1 MSHIYDLVKC
11 TIIGDCNVGKT
22 RIINKFFNI
31 SNKNNNKENDYT
43 NDDKNCTI
51 GAIYWSLSKIRNN
64 KKIKINLWDT
74 AGQEKFNSLIP
85 MYTRGCDILL
95 LTFDLTDKKTFY
107 NLIKWYNLCK
117 SNLNIKYIIVGNKN
131 DRKDFIQVT
140 EEMINDFISLNFKND
155 IPFILTSAKTG
166 ENIDELFDIIFLSG
180 EGVINRRKI
189 FYKPTNNYISLNNE
203 SKTEK
208 KYCCY

>member
-1 MSHIYDLVKC
+1 MSNVYDLVKC

-22 RIINKFFNI
+22 SIINKFFNI
-31 SNKNNNKENDYT
+31 SNKKEDDYT
-43 NDDKNCTI
+43 NDNDDKNCTI
-51 GAIYWSLSKIRNN
+51 GAIYWSLSKIIND
-64 KKIKINLWDT
+64 KKVKINLWDT
-74 AGQEKFNSLIP
+74 AGQEKYNSLIP

-107 NLIKWYNLCK
+107 NLIKWHNLCK

-140 EEMINDFISLNFKND
+140 EEMINDFIGLNFKND

-166 ENIDELFDIIFLSG
+166 ENIDELFDIIFSSG
-180 EGVINRRKI
+180 ETIVNRKKI
-189 FYKPTNNYISLNNE
+189 FNKPTNKYISLNE
-203 SKTEK
+203 EIKTDK